1 MKYIFTGIVLL
12 LFFTT
17 RAQKKVVIMGSSTAL
32 GNGASSYANAFAGK
46 LTSYYNQNTSDG
58 VDTTFINLAYPGY
71 STYELMPSDFIPP
84 SGKPAFDPLR
94 NITKALSYLPD
105 VILINLPNNDMARE
119 YTKKECMDNFRLM
132 FARVNAAG
140 VRCFITT
147 SQLRNDLATAWRDSL
162 HTLVDSIN
170 NNFGLYSIDFWTD
183 LVTTD
188 GLNYIKP
195 AVSAGDGIH
204 INDAG
209 HNYLFI
215 RARDKNIFSSNLAL
229 PLSLKIFKVSPGI
242 NNAALLKWLTVME
255 EPNTVFHIQRSTD
268 GLHFQTVFIKQA
280 GNTQNSE
287 YNWTDENPGP
297 GKHYYRLLIKEGNT
311 EKYSPIAS
319 IVIKAV
325 LFTIKRIAAEDPA
338 SLQLELQSGKS
349 QSLIINITD
358 GAGRIIHNKTVY
370 VNSPVQVLSIPTK
383 ALPAGIYYLTIYSDS
398 YITTKAFRK

>member
-140 VRCFITT
+140 VRCFM
-147 SQLRNDLATAWRDSL
+147 SR
-162 HTLVDSIN
+162 
-170 NNFGLYSIDFWTD
+170 
-183 LVTTD
+183 
-188 GLNYIKP
+188 P
-195 AVSAGDGIH
+195 
-204 INDAG
+204 
-209 HNYLFI
+209 
-215 RARDKNIFSSNLAL
+215 
-229 PLSLKIFKVSPGI
+229 
-242 NNAALLKWLTVME
+242 
-255 EPNTVFHIQRSTD
+255 
-268 GLHFQTVFIKQA
+268 
-280 GNTQNSE
+280 
-287 YNWTDENPGP
+287 
-297 GKHYYRLLIKEGNT
+297 
-311 EKYSPIAS
+311 EKS
-319 IVIKAV
+319 
-325 LFTIKRIAAEDPA
+325 
-338 SLQLELQSGKS
+338 
-349 QSLIINITD
+349 
-358 GAGRIIHNKTVY
+358 
-370 VNSPVQVLSIPTK
+370 
-383 ALPAGIYYLTIYSDS
+383 
-398 YITTKAFRK
+398 